1 MSFNNKNNLPR
12 VLFSLRTFFVFQE
25 LTEHEYHSNWH
36 VSTNTCGLGLLAH
49 IVNVAV
55 QPVESAHQACN
66 SFLAELHAVLEMQ
79 SEFLLTAVL

>member
-1 MSFNNKNNLPR
+1 MYIFM
-12 VLFSLRTFFVFQE
+12 FQE
-25 LTEHEYHSNWH
+25 QTKHQSTWH
-36 VSTNTCGLGLLAH
+36 VSTNTCCLGMLAH

-55 QPVESAHQACN
+55 QPVEGTHQACN